1 MTYLLSVLQAQK
13 LVHILSKGGY
23 SQPTREDNGT
33 SNQWAPL
40 MCAVLFC
47 QSQQVANREVA
58 KTCNLKGNRVKKKLS
73 SIASWRVSKVSY
85 C

>member
-40 MCAVLFC
+40 MCGSVILPESAGGKQRGC
-47 QSQQVANREVA
+47 
-58 KTCNLKGNRVKKKLS
+58 
-73 SIASWRVSKVSY
+73 
-85 C
+85 